1 MQLHF
6 LDAHDYGR
14 VDGMID
20 LFAGA
25 AAAILEVRLADLRSL
40 SLRLADDKRAA
51 ALIYGLVDFFFFCQV
66 IAP

>member
-1 MQLHF
+1 
-6 LDAHDYGR
+6 
-14 VDGMID
+14 MID